1 MDTKDEGM
9 KNTCTVHRIEPENQD
24 ITSVYIE
31 GYDDKFKNRKAGQ
44 FLTLKME
51 RAGIWSEAHPF
62 TISCAPEDPLL
73 RLTIKKAGVFT
84 SAIPGLKPGDKVLCA
99 GPYGVFCKDIE
110 NKGDIVMIA
119 GGVGI
124 TPFLSVLRHFHN
136 SRADNNMLLLWS
148 NKTMDDTFAGS
159 ELKEMTKGLRLR
171 VVYNL
176 SRENDVEKYAE
187 DAYPLVCHV
196 PGRISQEV
204 LKEYLVFK
212 APSFYLC
219 GPPPMQESILAQLGE
234 FGVDA
239 QSVEK
244 ENFSW

>member
-1 MDTKDEGM
+1 MDMKDEGM
-9 KNTCTVHRIEPENQD
+9 KNACTVHRIETENKD

-31 GYDDKFKNRKAGQ
+31 GYDDKFRNRKAGQ
-44 FLTLKME
+44 YLTLKIE
-51 RAGIWSEAHPF
+51 HAGIWSEAHPF

-73 RLTIKKAGVFT
+73 RLTIKKAGEFT
-84 SAIPGLKPGDKVLCA
+84 SAIPGLKPGDKVICD

-124 TPFLSVLRHFHN
+124 TPFLSVLRHFRN
-136 SRADNNMLLLWS
+136 TGAVNNMLLLWS

-159 ELKEMTKGLRLR
+159 E
-171 VVYNL
+171 
-176 SRENDVEKYAE
+176 KYAE
-187 DAYPLVCHV
+187 DAYPRVCHV
-196 PGRISQEV
+196 PGRISQEM
-204 LKEYLVFK
+204 LKKHLVFK

-239 QSVEK
+239 ASVEK